1 MYVELET
8 AKKHLNLDESFT
20 DDDSYITFL
29 IQAAEEA
36 VSKHIDQPLVE
47 LEDSKG
53 VLPPAILHSILLL
66 IGNLYANREPVA
78 FANAVKVPYTLDYLL
93 GLYKYYY
100 LP

>member
-8 AKKHLNLDESFT
+8 AKKHLNLDDSFT

-53 VLPPAILHSILLL
+53 ELPPAILHSILLL